1 MENISTKNSELNDL
15 ILNNVDKELLS
26 KLYLFTYFLEQ
37 SAVLNEPHHL
47 ANYLYE
53 ISNLFNQF
61 YESEKISEIEDTDQ
75 LSSKMYIANL
85 FLTTSQN
92 VMWCLG
98 ITPANQM

>member
-1 MENISTKNSELNDL
+1 MFNTHKLGQKSFWK
-15 ILNNVDKELLS
+15 ILA
-26 KLYLFTYFLEQ
+26 
-37 SAVLNEPHHL
+37 AVLNEPHHL

-61 YESEKISEIEDTDQ
+61 NENEKISEIEDSAQ
-75 LSSKMYIANL
+75 LSSKIYITNL

-98 ITPANQM
+98 ITPVNQM